1 MVKNLS
7 LLLMFCTVS
16 LSAQYVHQSAKKQ
29 YELGVYDLALS
40 SYLSAEKSG
49 KLTADEMAI
58 MADIYRKSGNVDQAL
73 QYYAKAEGMGSA
85 QNSFQIAYAKTLVG
99 VGNYALA
106 LEKLSGMPDSEE
118 ISHLKAQ
125 IEYAKAASKSPS
137 KSQEINQFIGSSSAE
152 FALTVVDGQFVF
164 NTYNKLKMSPR
175 SSKAVEGQIG
185 FALATMENGTETPFI
200 EGLANRLNIGAISF
214 SENGKCVYT
223 RSVPLC
229 EYEAC
234 RNIGASLYIADFQ
247 KGNISNERGLNIN
260 KLGVA
265 NFDPSISADGKTIV
279 FASDRE
285 GGIGGTDLYEIKWNG
300 KEWSE
305 PINLGNEVNTPGN
318 EKSPHLNN
326 NELYFASDYHLG
338 LGGFDLFEA
347 LKINGA
353 YGQIKQVNGVNSSM
367 DETYPFI
374 NKATGD
380 LYFTSNRNAIEKE
393 NIYFTSLNEQ
403 PLALATEQPS
413 AFVLPAFNNP
423 KVSVSSGTY
432 DGARRVSIGTVIT
445 KSLTNVYYIQ
455 LAAFNKKNANDF
467 EKFRDLVKF
476 GNIYKF
482 DIGQAVKV
490 RLGYFVDEVEARS
503 VLTKIK
509 LKGYPDAFVVSNP
522 LNTSDMELVLST
534 YDVNRANVQPSEPKT
549 DIKKPEA
556 PRVTN
561 DIHDSNI
568 SYKIRLASYEDPIW
582 FDLKKVNDLGHIE
595 QWSKGTWTI
604 FVISGFKSFQDAEQ
618 ARVKA
623 VNRGFTSA
631 EVVIDNGGVIESI
644 KKN

>member
-1 MVKNLS
+1 
-7 LLLMFCTVS
+7 MFCTAS

-40 SYLSAEKSG
+40 SYLTAEKSG
-49 KLTADEMAI
+49 KLSADEMAI
-58 MADIYRKSGNVDQAL
+58 MADIYRKSGHVDQSL
-73 QYYAKAEGMGSA
+73 QYYAKAEALGNA
-85 QNSFQIAYAKTLVG
+85 QNPFQMAFAKTLVG
-99 VGNYALA
+99 VGNYTLA
-106 LEKLSGMPDSEE
+106 LEKLSLLPESKEV
-118 ISHLKAQ
+118 SHLKAQ
-125 IEYAKAASKSPS
+125 IEYAQATSKSPA
-137 KSQEINQFIGSSSAE
+137 KSLEINKFIGSSSAE
-152 FALTVVDGQFVF
+152 FALTVVDGHFVF

-247 KGNISNERGLNIN
+247 KGNISNERGLNVN
-260 KLGVA
+260 KLGVS

-279 FASDRE
+279 FASDRA
-285 GGIGGTDLYEIKWNG
+285 GGFGGNDLYEIKWNG
-300 KEWSE
+300 KDWSE
-305 PINLGNEVNTPGN
+305 PINLGSEVNTAGD
-318 EKSPHLNN
+318 EQSPHISNN
-326 NELYFASDYHLG
+326 LLYFASNYHLG

-347 LKINGA
+347 RKISGV
-353 YGQIKQVNGVNSSM
+353 YGQVNNINGVNSSM
-367 DETYPFI
+367 DETYPFL

-380 LYFTSNRNAIEKE
+380 LYFTSNRNAVERE
-393 NIYFTSLNEQ
+393 NIYFAALNEQ
-403 PLALATEQPS
+403 PLAAATEQPS

-423 KVSVSSGTY
+423 KVMATSGEI

-445 KSLTNVYYIQ
+445 KSLTNVFYIQ
-455 LAAFNKKNANDF
+455 IAAFNKKNVNDF

-534 YDVNRANVQPSEPKT
+534 YDANRANVQPSEPKT
-549 DIKKPEA
+549 DQKQTEA
-556 PRVTN
+556 PRVTTN
-561 DIHDSNI
+561 HNDSNI

-604 FVISGFKSFQDAEQ
+604 FVISGFKNYQDAEQ